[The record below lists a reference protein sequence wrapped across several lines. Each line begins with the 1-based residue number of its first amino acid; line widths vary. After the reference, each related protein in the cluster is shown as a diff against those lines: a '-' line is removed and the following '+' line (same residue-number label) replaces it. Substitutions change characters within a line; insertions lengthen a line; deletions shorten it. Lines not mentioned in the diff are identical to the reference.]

1 MMTTYDDDHL
11 TNKNLDRLADFLHKE
26 LTAPSLA
33 TEIPTGA
40 HLFHGS
46 YKDVALTQ
54 GNLELASNL
63 LLGMTLGYVDDAPLI
78 MLFEQENGEQFL
90 LDLSAT
96 ISPKQATAFINQFHQ
111 QTQQRVAAKLN
122 QTLAI

>member
-1 MMTTYDDDHL
+1 MQKHNQHNL
-11 TNKNLDRLADFLHKE
+11 TNKNLGLLADFLHQE
-26 LTAPSLA
+26 LATPSLA
-33 TEIPTGA
+33 TEIPIGA

-46 YKDVALTQ
+46 YNDVALTQ

-96 ISPKQATAFINQFHQ
+96 ISRKQATAFINQFHQ